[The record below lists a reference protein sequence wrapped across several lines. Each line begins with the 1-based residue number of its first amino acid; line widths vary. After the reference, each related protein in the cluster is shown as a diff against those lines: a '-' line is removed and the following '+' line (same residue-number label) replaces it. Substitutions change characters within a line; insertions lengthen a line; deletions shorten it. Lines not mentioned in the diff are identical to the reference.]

1 MFYELDQQSPT
12 LFAIIYRAKLVLP
25 AKAASCIDD
34 VAAGIHTVAVH
45 LNYKGRIREAESQ
58 GTTAAKYWLT
68 VVNTRNQYSPF
79 DDVSTVVEA

>member
-1 MFYELDQQSPT
+1 M
-12 LFAIIYRAKLVLP
+12 LP
-25 AKAASCIDD
+25 AKAASRVDHSPFQESPSCMDN
-34 VAAGIHTVAVH
+34 AAASIHTAAVH
-45 LNYKGRIREAESQ
+45 LNYKGRIREVESQ